1 MANISIFYNL
11 LYRNSSDCAILYSQ
25 GNEKWLANILVSAS
39 VCGGIYIL
47 KNLKIT
53 LSPATRWV
61 FYAFD
66 LEKSGGKIARNMI
79 QNKTN
84 SPNNPKASPY
94 QGTGLASP

>member
-11 LYRNSSDCAILYSQ
+11 LYRDSSDCAILYSQ

-53 LSPATRWV
+53 LSPASRWV
-61 FYAFD
+61 LF
-66 LEKSGGKIARNMI
+66 LERAYNQSDQSSNA
-79 QNKTN
+79 TN
-84 SPNNPKASPY
+84 N
-94 QGTGLASP
+94 